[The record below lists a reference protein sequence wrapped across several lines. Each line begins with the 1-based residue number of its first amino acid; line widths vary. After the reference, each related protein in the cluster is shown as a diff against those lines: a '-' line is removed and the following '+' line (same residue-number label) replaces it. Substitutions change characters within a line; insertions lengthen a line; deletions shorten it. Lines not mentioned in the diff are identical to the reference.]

1 MMFHKFVVLS
11 IFGEIL
17 VKKSQI
23 CQNVTYG
30 WPHPSKEDGGLNEA
44 EGRNSGALSEESYSG
59 CKAVFNVMNEG
70 GNNSDRIWAVAEYR
84 NRLKS
89 MIFLL
94 SRTQAGPGRAVKQ
107 KQVEISHNH
116 VQAF

>member
-1 MMFHKFVVLS
+1 MVFHEFVILLC
-11 IFGEIL
+11 FGEIA

-70 GNNSDRIWAVAEYR
+70 GDDSDRIWITE
-84 NRLKS
+84 
-89 MIFLL
+89 IFLSPEL
-94 SRTQAGPGRAVKQ
+94 CSVASGPEGKRMPRMP
-107 KQVEISHNH
+107 E
-116 VQAF
+116 